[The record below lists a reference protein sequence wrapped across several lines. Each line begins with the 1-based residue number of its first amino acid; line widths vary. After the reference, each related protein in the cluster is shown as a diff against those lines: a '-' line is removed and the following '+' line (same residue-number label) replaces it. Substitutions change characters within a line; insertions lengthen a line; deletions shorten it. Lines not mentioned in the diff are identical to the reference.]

1 MAMKQFIIKF
11 LCCGVLVVVIDLGVG
26 FIHSM
31 IFGSL
36 PDKTSMV
43 STIYYSLFKKSADVL
58 ILGSSTANHHYN
70 SKMMEDSLGMSVY
83 NSGLDGRDMIYFD
96 VVLQSTMERQIPKY
110 VILDIS
116 SVHLNGSWI
125 NRISDTKLYYG
136 QNVPVT
142 NYYNKETDWQQK
154 FKLCSAL
161 YRYNKTF
168 SYLIRVKLDAPNVL
182 NGYAPLVGN
191 REGFEREY
199 DNSFVPD
206 VKELTHL
213 NNIVDLCKKNKAK
226 LFLVQSPQALDNVAF
241 DEWIKIFTSKN
252 GIILLQENMDVYY
265 YDNPTLFY
273 DGSHLNS
280 QGADVLTRRIIELIN
295 NENNCNNSSI

>member
-1 MAMKQFIIKF
+1 MKQFIIKF
-11 LCCGVLVVVIDLGVG
+11 ICCGALVVAIDLGVG
-26 FIHSM
+26 FTHSR
-31 IFGSL
+31 IFGNL

-70 SKMMEDSLGMSVY
+70 SKMMEDSLRMSVY

-96 VVLQSTMERQIPKY
+96 VVLQSTLERQIPKY

-116 SVHLNGSWI
+116 SVHLDGSWI
-125 NRISDTKLYYG
+125 SRISDTKLYYG
-136 QNVPVT
+136 QNVPVS
-142 NYYNKETDWQQK
+142 NYYDKETDWQQRL
-154 FKLCSAL
+154 KLCSAL

-191 REGFEREY
+191 RENVDLTYYSNFSL
-199 DNSFVPD
+199 DT
-206 VKELTHL
+206 KELAHL
-213 NNIVDLCKKNKAK
+213 ENIIKICKRNNSILI
-226 LFLVQSPQALDNVAF
+226 LVQSPQASDNLEF
-241 DEWIKIFTSKN
+241 DKWIEEYASEQDISLIKENKN
-252 GIILLQENMDVYY
+252 SYY
-265 YDNPTLFY
+265 FDNPSLFY

-280 QGADVLTRRIIELIN
+280 QGADILTKRIIEVIKHKID
-295 NENNCNNSSI
+295 NNCNN